1 MLVDTNVVD
10 SSRLPLHDTVVAHG
24 ARHVLELNL
33 LLHTPGFG
41 IKTFQDRVEMINRVK
56 LQDLS
61 CAIPLHVREEQLPSL
76 GVPQSLAYPVD
87 RSVVGSLLIQDPA
100 KACKLAY
107 EGPHIQ
113 SFVTSDPPFG
123 CLAVSV
129 EDGTVITSS
138 KVGIMVSA
146 ARKSFSILDD
156 TKMVGLCRCG
166 DHFKVLKPVAFIS
179 LTSSMLVWKDSAP
192 NKSGAI
198 AWLLGIGPLVP

>member
-1 MLVDTNVVD
+1 M
-10 SSRLPLHDTVVAHG
+10 
-24 ARHVLELNL
+24 LELKL

-41 IKTFQDRVEMINRVK
+41 IKVFQDRVEMINRVK

-76 GVPQSLAYPVD
+76 GGPQSLAYSVD

-100 KACKLAY
+100 KACNLAD

-113 SFVTSDPPFG
+113 SVTSDQPFG

-129 EDGTVITSS
+129 EDGTVNKSS
-138 KVGIMVSA
+138 KVGVMVSA
-146 ARKSFSILDD
+146 ARKSLGIPDD

-179 LTSSMLVWKDSAP
+179 LKTSILVWKDSALH
-192 NKSGAI
+192 KSGAI
-198 AWLLGIGPLVP
+198 AWLLGIGPLVA